1 MLYAPVI
8 VLVLSH
14 PLNPMRRAGSAEV
27 ARHREDFPAS
37 AVVDPGAA
45 TWRTS

>member
-1 MLYAPVI
+1 MLYAPVV
-8 VLVLSH
+8 VLFLSH

-37 AVVDPGAA
+37 AIVEPSAA
-45 TWRTS
+45 TWRT